1 MLQERGLLCGRY
13 PLLSKPGENWLVDI
27 LSERKNHS
35 SPLNFFVQ
43 NHLSRNCTGISHSL
57 GHGSVAIG
65 VSILDHVDSLEF
77 PPVVRPLDGDLVSHQ
92 NHVSLSLPVQQPL
105 IQVVAQ
111 L

>member
-1 MLQERGLLCGRY
+1 MLQERGFLRGRY
-13 PLLSKPGENWLVDI
+13 PFLSEPGENWLVDI

-35 SPLNFFVQ
+35 SSLDFFVE
-43 NHLSRNCTGISHSL
+43 NHLSCNSTGISDSF
-57 GHGSVAIG
+57 GHGCVSIG

-77 PPVVRPLDGDLVSHQ
+77 PPVVRSLDGHFVSHQ
-92 NHVSLSLPVQQPL
+92 YHVSFPLPVKQPL

>member
-1 MLQERGLLCGRY
+1 MLQERGFLYGRY
-13 PLLSKPGENWLVDI
+13 PLLSEPGENWLVDI

-35 SPLNFFVQ
+35 SSLDFFVE
-43 NHLSRNCTGISHSL
+43 NHLSCNGTGIAHSF

-77 PPVVRPLDGDLVSHQ
+77 PPVVWPLDGDLVSHQ